1 MKTSLFV
8 PFLCFQSIS
17 AVTHSLQYFETASSG
32 VPGFPEFVDVG
43 MVDGQQ
49 TVYYDSEIKK
59 MIPKQD
65 WMEKNEGP
73 EYWEGETQILLGAQ
87 QTFKANIDVAK
98 QRFNQTGGIH
108 LFQLMYGCEWDDET
122 DVKNGYNQ
130 YGYDGEDFLAFDL
143 KTESWIAPIPQA
155 FITKMKLDKNKAL
168 MSSLKNYLNQECVDW
183 LKKYVNYGRDSLMR
197 KVLPSVSLLQKSS
210 SSPVTC
216 HATGF
221 YPDKAELMWR
231 KDGVELHEEVDKG
244 EILPNHDGSFQMS
257 VDLKLSSV
265 SAEDWDKYD
274 CVFQLSGVKEDRTT
288 KLDKKVIKI
297 NERNDLTTTTTII
310 AVAVVVLAVI
320 AVVGFIFYKK
330 KAEKRPPSPVVNPE
344 IQEEMPPK
352 SERNNEA
359 HSLWINSF
367 KEQIS
372 IREQSH
378 HDFLHKL

>member
-8 PFLCFQSIS
+8 LFLCFQGIS
-17 AVTHSLQYFETASSG
+17 AVTHSLQYFYTASSG
-32 VPGFPEFVDVG
+32 VPGFPEFVVVG

-49 TVYYDSEIKK
+49 TEYYDSEIKK

-73 EYWEGETQILLGAQ
+73 EYWEEETWVAVDAQ
-87 QTFKANIDVAK
+87 QIFKGNIDVAK

-108 LFQLMYGCEWDDET
+108 LAQRMFGCEWDDET
-122 DVKNGYNQ
+122 DVKNGYDQ
-130 YGYDGEDFLAFDL
+130 YGYDEEDFIALDL

-155 FITKMKLDKNKAL
+155 VITRMKWDKNKAY
-168 MSSLKNYLNQECVDW
+168 MSFQKNYYNQECVDW

-265 SAEDWDKYD
+265 SVEDWDKYD
-274 CVFQLSGVKEDRTT
+274 CVFQLSGVEDDRIT
-288 KLDKKVIKI
+288 KLDKKVIRT

>member
-8 PFLCFQSIS
+8 LFLCFQGIS
-17 AVTHSLQYFETASSG
+17 AVKHSLQYFYTGSSG
-32 VPGFPEFVDVG
+32 VPGFPGQVDVG
-43 MVDGQQ
+43 MVDGQPIS
-49 TVYYDSEIKK
+49 YYDSEIKK

-73 EYWEGETQILLGAQ
+73 EYWERETQIHLGTQ
-87 QTFKANIDVAK
+87 QAFKASIDVAK

-108 LFQLMYGCEWDDET
+108 LVQRMYGCEWDDET

-155 FITKMKLDKNKAL
+155 VITKLKWEKNKAV
-168 MSSLKNYLNQECVDW
+168 MSHSKNYLNQVCVDW

-274 CVFQLSGVKEDRTT
+274 CVFKLSGVEDDRIT

-297 NERNDLTTTTTII
+297 NERNDLTTTTTTII
-310 AVAVVVLAVI
+310 IVVAAVVLAVI

-330 KAEKRPPSPVVNPE
+330 KTDVCDFAAVVNPE
-344 IQEEMPPK
+344 IQEEMLP
-352 SERNNEA
+352 RV
-359 HSLWINSF
+359 
-367 KEQIS
+367 
-372 IREQSH
+372 
-378 HDFLHKL
+378 

>member
-1 MKTSLFV
+1 MKRSLFV
-8 PFLCFQSIS
+8 LFLCFQGMN
-17 AVTHSLQYFETASSG
+17 AVTHSLQFFFTASSG
-32 VPGFPEFVDVG
+32 VPGFPEFVGVG

-49 TVYYDSEIKK
+49 TEYYDSEIKK

-65 WMEKNEGP
+65 WMEKNEEP
-73 EYWEGETQILLGAQ
+73 EFWERETNNLLGHQ
-87 QTFKANIDVAK
+87 QTNIASIDILK

-108 LFQLMYGCEWDDET
+108 LFQWMCGCEWDDET
-122 DVKNGYNQ
+122 GVKNGYRQ
-130 YGYDGEDFLAFDL
+130 HGYDGEDFVALDL
-143 KTESWIAPIPQA
+143 KTESWIAATPQA
-155 FITKMKLDKNKAL
+155 VITKLELDKNKAY
-168 MSSLKNYLNQECVDW
+168 MSYQKFYFNQECIAF
-183 LKKYVNYGRDSLMR
+183 LKEFVNYGRDSLMR

-274 CVFQLSGVKEDRTT
+274 CVFQLSGVKEDRIT
-288 KLDKKVIKI
+288 KLDKKVIRT
-297 NERNDLTTTTTII
+297 NERNDLTTTTII
-310 AVAVVVLAVI
+310 IVVAAVVLVI

-330 KAEKRPPSPVVNPE
+330 KTEKRPPSPVVNPE
-344 IQEEMPPK
+344 IQEEMLP
-352 SERNNEA
+352 RV
-359 HSLWINSF
+359 
-367 KEQIS
+367 
-372 IREQSH
+372 
-378 HDFLHKL
+378 

>member
-8 PFLCFQSIS
+8 LFLCFQGIS
-17 AVTHSLQYFETASSG
+17 AVTHSLQYFYTTSSG
-32 VPGFPEFVDVG
+32 VPGFPEFVIVG
-43 MVDGQQ
+43 IVDEQQ
-49 TVYYDSEIKK
+49 VNYYDSEIKK

-65 WMEKNEGP
+65 WVAKNVEP
-73 EYWEGETQILLGAQ
+73 DFWERNTQIALGAQ
-87 QTFKANIDVAK
+87 QTFKANTDILK

-108 LFQLMYGCEWDDET
+108 LVQYMYGCEWDDET
-122 DVKNGYNQ
+122 NIKNGYRQ
-130 YGYDGEDFLAFDL
+130 HGYDGEDFLIYDL
-143 KTESWIAPIPQA
+143 KTGSWIAPTPQA
-155 FITKMKLDKNKAL
+155 VITKEKWNKNKAL

-216 HATGF
+216 YATGF

-288 KLDKKVIKI
+288 KLDKKVIRT
-297 NERNDLTTTTTII
+297 NERNDLTII
-310 AVAVVVLAVI
+310 IIVVAAVVLAVI

-330 KAEKRPPSPVVNPE
+330 KTEKRPPSPVVNPE
-344 IQEEMPPK
+344 IQEEMLPK
-352 SERNNEA
+352 V
-359 HSLWINSF
+359 
-367 KEQIS
+367 
-372 IREQSH
+372 
-378 HDFLHKL
+378 

>member
-8 PFLCFQSIS
+8 LFLCFQGIS
-17 AVTHSLQYFETASSG
+17 AVTHSLQYFYTASSG
-32 VPGFPEFVDVG
+32 VPGFPEFVVVG

-49 TVYYDSEIKK
+49 TEYYDSEIKK

-73 EYWEGETQILLGAQ
+73 EYWEEETWVAVDAQ
-87 QTFKANIDVAK
+87 QIFKGNIDVAK

-108 LFQLMYGCEWDDET
+108 LAQRMFGCEWDDET
-122 DVKNGYNQ
+122 DVKNGYDQ
-130 YGYDGEDFLAFDL
+130 YGYDEEDFIALDL

-155 FITKMKLDKNKAL
+155 VITRMKWDKNKAY
-168 MSSLKNYLNQECVDW
+168 MSFQKNYYNQECVDW

-197 KVLPSVSLLQKSS
+197 KDLPSVSLLQKSS

-221 YPDKAELMWR
+221 YPDEAKLMWR

-265 SAEDWDKYD
+265 SVEDWDKYD
-274 CVFQLSGVKEDRTT
+274 CVFQLSGVKEDRIT
-288 KLDKKVIKI
+288 KLDKKVIRT
-297 NERNDLTTTTTII
+297 NERNDLTTTTII
-310 AVAVVVLAVI
+310 IVVAAVVLAVI

-330 KAEKRPPSPVVNPE
+330 KTDVCDFAAVVNPE
-344 IQEEMPPK
+344 IQEKMLPK
-352 SERNNEA
+352 V
-359 HSLWINSF
+359 
-367 KEQIS
+367 
-372 IREQSH
+372 
-378 HDFLHKL
+378 

>member
-1 MKTSLFV
+1 MW
-8 PFLCFQSIS
+8 IS
-17 AVTHSLQYFETASSG
+17 AQKKTFKFKIQGVKHSLQFFYTTSSG
-32 VPGFPEFVDVG
+32 VPEFPEFVAVV

-49 TVYYDSEIKK
+49 IGYYDSEIKK
-59 MIPKQD
+59 VIPKQD

-73 EYWEGETQILLGAQ
+73 EFWEDQTQRALRHQ
-87 QTFKANIDVAK
+87 QRSIADINTLK

-108 LFQLMYGCEWDDET
+108 LYQRMFGCEWDDET
-122 DVKNGYNQ
+122 DVKNGYRQ
-130 YGYDGEDFLAFDL
+130 HGYDGEDFIVLDL
-143 KTESWIAPIPQA
+143 KTESWIAATPQA
-155 FITKMKLDKNKAL
+155 VITKLEWDKDKAH
-168 MSSLKNYLNQECVDW
+168 MSYLKFFFNQECIDL
-183 LKKYVNYGRDSLMR
+183 LKKFVNYGRDSLMR

-221 YPDKAELMWR
+221 YPDEAELMWR

-274 CVFQLSGVKEDRTT
+274 CVFQLSGVKEDRIT
-288 KLDKKVIKI
+288 KLDKKVIRT

-310 AVAVVVLAVI
+310 IVVAAVVLVI

-330 KAEKRPPSPVVNPE
+330 KTDVSDFAAVVNPE
-344 IQEEMPPK
+344 IQEEMLP
-352 SERNNEA
+352 RV
-359 HSLWINSF
+359 
-367 KEQIS
+367 
-372 IREQSH
+372 
-378 HDFLHKL
+378 

>member
-8 PFLCFQSIS
+8 LFLCFQGMN
-17 AVTHSLQYFETASSG
+17 AVTHSLQYFFTASSG
-32 VPGFPEFVDVG
+32 VPGFPEFVAVG

-49 TVYYDSEIKK
+49 TEYYDSEIKK
-59 MIPKQD
+59 VIPKQD

-73 EYWEGETQILLGAQ
+73 EFWERETQKILGHQ
-87 QTFKANIDVAK
+87 QTNIASIDILK
-98 QRFNQTGGIH
+98 QLFNQTGGIH
-108 LFQLMYGCEWDDET
+108 LVQWMCGCEWDDET
-122 DVKNGYNQ
+122 DVKNGYRQ
-130 YGYDGEDFLAFDL
+130 HGYDGEDFIVLDL
-143 KTESWIAPIPQA
+143 KTESWIAATPQA
-155 FITKMKLDKNKAL
+155 VISKLRLEKNKAF
-168 MSSLKNYLNQECVDW
+168 MSYQKIYFNQECVDW

-221 YPDKAELMWR
+221 YPDEAELMWR

-274 CVFQLSGVKEDRTT
+274 CVFQLSGVKENKITR
-288 KLDKKVIKI
+288 LDKKVIRT
-297 NERNDLTTTTTII
+297 NERNDLTTTTII
-310 AVAVVVLAVI
+310 IVVAAVVLVVI

-330 KAEKRPPSPVVNPE
+330 ETDVCDFAAVVNPE
-344 IQEEMPPK
+344 IQEEMLP
-352 SERNNEA
+352 RV
-359 HSLWINSF
+359 
-367 KEQIS
+367 
-372 IREQSH
+372 
-378 HDFLHKL
+378 